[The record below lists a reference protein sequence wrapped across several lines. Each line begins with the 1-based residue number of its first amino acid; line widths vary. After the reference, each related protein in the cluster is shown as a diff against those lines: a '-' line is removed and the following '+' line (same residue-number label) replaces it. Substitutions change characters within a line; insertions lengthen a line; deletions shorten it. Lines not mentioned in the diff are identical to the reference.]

1 VRNIRKTLAHPHAK
15 SIRKGRIAN
24 DGTRTAK
31 KGTSDGRNNSGNVLA
46 QRTKRKANHE
56 YANG

>member
-1 VRNIRKTLAHPHAK
+1 VRNIRKTLAHPLAK
-15 SIRKGRIAN
+15 SISKGRSGS
-24 DGTRTAK
+24 DGMRTAK

-56 YANG
+56 